1 MKADGRRFAFL
12 AVELNLVD
20 EFGRRLKGWLYL
32 LMGFMLTGL
41 VDIFYYYYDLLG
53 LIWEGHPLELLWLF
67 SYLAMAKGFHDVWI
81 GRE

>member
-1 MKADGRRFAFL
+1 MHDAALIAL
-12 AVELNLVD
+12 AVIALMVFWGGKLA
-20 EFGRRLKGWLYL
+20 KGWLYL
-32 LMGFMLTGL
+32 LTGFMLTGL